1 MTVTIFPSRPAGSA
15 AAPPSK
21 SMAHRLLLCAGLAI
35 GEKTVHGVAL
45 SEDILAT
52 MDCLRALGVGCRIRD
67 GDVIVTGYTPHCGAE
82 GAVLPCRESGSTL
95 RFFLPLCLFGPPIT
109 LTGSPRLLA
118 RPLDVYRKLCERQGI
133 RFEKGETSLLVQGTL
148 KPGEFRLP
156 GDVSSQFVSGL
167 LFALP
172 GLPGDS
178 VIRLRPPVESRSY
191 IEMTMDALRSFGVE
205 TRWLDRETIA
215 APGRQCCAFR
225 SDVTVEGDWSNAA
238 FFLALGIPVTG
249 LNPNSLQGDRVCVE
263 YFEAL
268 RQGTATLDISDC
280 PDLGPVLMA
289 FAAMHRGGRFTG
301 TRRLRMKES
310 DRGWAMAEELR
321 KFGVETR
328 VEENEITVG
337 SGVRTPSET
346 LDGHNDHRI
355 VMALSVLCA
364 RAGGTITG
372 AEAVRKSFPD
382 FFERLKDIKIEW
394 RYENGMDF

>member
-1 MTVTIFPSRPAGSA
+1 MTVTIYPSKPTGAV

-21 SMAHRLLLCAGLAI
+21 SMAHRMLICAGQTV
-35 GEKTVHGVAL
+35 GKTTVRGVAP

-52 MDCLRALGVGCRIRD
+52 MDCLRALGVTCEMRG
-67 GDVIVTGYTPHCGAE
+67 GDAALTGYTLHCGDA

-118 RPLDVYRKLCERQGI
+118 RPLDVYADLCKKQGI

-191 IEMTMDALRSFGVE
+191 IDMTMDALLAFGVE

-215 APGRQCCAFR
+215 VPGRQCCAYR
-225 SDVTVEGDWSNAA
+225 ADVTVEGDWSNAA
-238 FFLALGIPVTG
+238 PFLALDVPVTG
-249 LNPNSLQGDRVCVE
+249 LRSDSLQGDRVCVD
-263 YFEAL
+263 YLEAL
-268 RQGTATLDISDC
+268 RRGPATLDISNC
-280 PDLGPVLMA
+280 PDLGPVLFA
-289 FAAMHRGGRFTG
+289 FAAAHHGGSFTG

-310 DRGWAMAEELR
+310 DRGAAMAEELE
-321 KFGVETR
+321 KFGAAVA
-328 VEENEITVG
+328 VEENRITVSG
-337 SGVRTPSET
+337 GVRPPTET

-355 VMALSVLCA
+355 VMALSVLCTLT
-364 RAGGTITG
+364 GGTIAG

-382 FFERLKDIKIEW
+382 YFERLKDLRIEMEI
-394 RYENGMDF
+394 R